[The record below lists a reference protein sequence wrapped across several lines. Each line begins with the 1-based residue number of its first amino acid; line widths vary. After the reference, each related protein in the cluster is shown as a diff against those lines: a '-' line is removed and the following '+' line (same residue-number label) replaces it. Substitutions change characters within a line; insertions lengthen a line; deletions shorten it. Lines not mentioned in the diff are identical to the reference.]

1 MAERILVS
9 TEEIQ
14 QTVSQYESARES
26 KNASLSAMKS
36 AVDALGSTWNGLA
49 SEAFMN
55 VFASLH
61 SNLTA
66 SDMIMEDA
74 ITELNKVAQLAE
86 DTEKKQQQ
94 ANAALDTG
102 EAFQF

>member
-14 QTVSQYESARES
+14 ATVGQYESARES

-36 AVDALGSTWNGLA
+36 AVDALGSSWNGLA
-49 SEAFMN
+49 SEAFAG
-55 VFASLH
+55 VFSTLY
-61 SNLTA
+61 SNLSA

-74 ITELNKVAQLAE
+74 ITELQKVAELAE
-86 DTEKKQQQ
+86 DTESKQQQ

-102 EAFQF
+102 ESFTF